1 MGKGGS
7 IRKKDNRWLWV
18 GYYRDNTGKIFRPT
32 KSFKTKKEAE
42 AYLKLQ
48 AKENKHIKNLR
59 DNKNYTV
66 NEFYAIWKTLTKWDT
81 EEFYSSSTTKSW
93 RAEFRNHILPFIG
106 NEKLQNIDYT
116 KLQEHFNVG
125 NLSQKTYKNI
135 ISDIKSML
143 DFARN
148 LDEDL
153 IIVDNLKKL
162 KIMSKKKPTSKVFNL
177 LSETDYT
184 AIQKHLDEK
193 ESHYANLIL
202 FLHDTGLRIEEALAV
217 KLEDINI
224 EASKLDVSRAVKRI
238 EFEKPTIINGKAIK
252 SKLVESN
259 YLKTSSAFRSVPL
272 NLYAKRAIKNQIKML
287 TEKGIK
293 SKYLFPT
300 KNGKP
305 SDPRNVLRTF
315 HTTIEHC
322 NETRLPENYIPK
334 RGLHSLRKLYCKRLK
349 DKSNLEW
356 EVMARILGHSNSE
369 VTKRYY
375 YSISDDDILEISKL
389 LDSSDER
396 LVEERHKK
404 QLHDP
409 EADAFNCSEYDS
421 VIDEDGNILYIP
433 KHENDDEW

>member
-7 IRKKDNRWLWV
+7 IRKKDDRWLWV
-18 GYYRDNTGKIFRPT
+18 GYYKDNTGKVFRPT

-48 AKENKHIKNLR
+48 AKENKHIKNLQE
-59 DNKNYTV
+59 NKNYTV
-66 NEFYAIWKTLTKWDT
+66 NEFYAIWRKMTKWDT

-93 RAEFRNHILPFIG
+93 RAEYKNHILPYIG

-125 NLSQKTYKNI
+125 DLSRKTYKNI
-135 ISDIKSML
+135 KSDIKSML

-162 KIMSKKKPTSKVFNL
+162 KIISKKRPTSKVFNL
-177 LSETDYT
+177 LSETDYS
-184 AIQKHLDEK
+184 AIQEHLDEHK
-193 ESHYANLIL
+193 SHYANLIL

-217 KLEDINI
+217 KTDDINFKSHI
-224 EASKLDVSRAVKRI
+224 INISRAIKRI
-238 EFEKPTIINGKAIK
+238 EFEKPLKIAGKSVK

-259 YLKTSSAFRSVPL
+259 YLKTSSAYRFVPL
-272 NLYAKRAIKNQIKML
+272 DYMAMEAIEKQIKML
-287 TEKGIK
+287 NEKGIK

-315 HTTIEHC
+315 HTTINHC
-322 NETRLPENYIPK
+322 NETRAPENYIPK

-349 DKSNLEW
+349 DETTSDW
-356 EVMARILGHSNSE
+356 EMISKIMGHSNSE

-375 YSISDDDILEISKL
+375 YSISDDDLTDIVKQLNA
-389 LDSSDER
+389 SDKR
-396 LVEERHKK
+396 LEERRR
-404 QLHDP
+404 QAAML
-409 EADAFNCSEYDS
+409 EADCEECIIIYD
-421 VIDEDGNILYIP
+421 
-433 KHENDDEW
+433 DDEFGDFASYCDEEF